1 MARAGTSI
9 LLLLTALLA
18 GPAQAVAQDSGA
30 TDSGHRQ
37 AGESASNWY
46 DLPFWAWILIAVGGF
61 LLLFGVLYLAARGS
75 RERGG
80 RASPA
85 TTAAAPPPPGAAPA
99 PAPADPGPHRDL
111 AIATFPHTGGADRA
125 FASAMARDPGAAWG
139 RETTFVEAHRH
150 GRLVV
155 RGTFAGQYLNV
166 ESIHDESPYG
176 AIARAVVRAAFD
188 DVAAELPEGSS
199 ALLVFG
205 SAQAVDRMVA
215 EFEGHEVVRRH
226 ITDDAAAELEAA
238 AAGAP
243 VAAPPSP

>member
-1 MARAGTSI
+1 MERAGASI
-9 LLLLTALLA
+9 LLLLTTLLA
-18 GPAQAVAQDSGA
+18 GPAQAVAQDSDA
-30 TDSGHRQ
+30 TDSGRRQ

-46 DLPFWAWILIAVGGF
+46 DLPFWAWILIAAGGF
-61 LLLFGVLYLAARGS
+61 LLLFGLLYLASRGRRDS
-75 RERGG
+75 G
-80 RASPA
+80 RPAAPA
-85 TTAAAPPPPGAAPA
+85 TASAPPPPGAAPT
-99 PAPADPGPHRDL
+99 PGDPGPHRDL

-125 FASAMARDPGAAWG
+125 FASALARDPGAAWA

-188 DVAAELPEGSS
+188 DLGAELPEGSS

-205 SAQAVDRMVA
+205 SAQTVDRMVA
-215 EFEGHEVVRRH
+215 ELEGHEVMRRH

-238 AAGAP
+238 AARAP
-243 VAAPPSP
+243 LAAPPSP